1 MRSRG
6 GGGDWGWRGR
16 LGGWWCVVR
25 GVRGVGG
32 KGGGGGRVGGR
43 RGEGGEGSI

>member
-6 GGGDWGWRGR
+6 GGGDWGWRER
-16 LGGWWCVVR
+16 LGRWWCVVR